1 LDVDIHL
8 FPELMTRT
16 FHHARPPP
24 KMPLYFFWAALKT
37 TGDADA
43 RAASSRVFD
52 VHATALA
59 YVRATGGCV
68 LLGGRTLLEVVSK
81 CHGRLPDGALVC
93 TDIALPKNKGAPE
106 SVAVP
111 SRGPVTIEEKRA
123 VRAER
128 KVAAAAHIAAAAKTA
143 AAVARSDADGG
154 DEGVVVAAAGEEG
167 VGGAAPAKR
176 ESKKK
181 RDRKRARAEE
191 EGDVAETAV
200 LDVEAGV
207 EEAAVG
213 DGEAVKEEEEAAA
226 KARRKAA
233 RKEARRAAQ
242 RDGDT
247 ED

>member
-1 LDVDIHL
+1 
-8 FPELMTRT
+8 
-16 FHHARPPP
+16 
-24 KMPLYFFWAALKT
+24 MPLYFFWAALKT

-111 SRGPVTIEEKRA
+111 SRGPVTIAEKRA

-154 DEGVVVAAAGEEG
+154 DEGAAAAAEEEG
-167 VGGAAPAKR
+167 AAEAPAKR

-191 EGDVAETAV
+191 EGDAAETAA

-213 DGEAVKEEEEAAA
+213 DGELEAAEDEEAAA
-226 KARRKAA
+226 KARRKAE
-233 RKEARRAAQ
+233 RKAARRAAR

-247 ED
+247 EDNVG